1 MRYCRRSYLAS
12 TTLRDILILKKIVYT
27 QNMYW
32 VNPMTVPLIQNEFW
46 CGKHI
51 VSGSNP
57 YEHIII
63 PFLADTK
70 SRGHAAASS
79 RSFGGTY
86 RDVVLNMY
94 VLRTLYEV
102 REIAENRIRKYN
114 EERQHDSLDDLTPLE
129 YLATRNLQENSNY
142 ACD

>member
-1 MRYCRRSYLAS
+1 
-12 TTLRDILILKKIVYT
+12 
-27 QNMYW
+27 
-32 VNPMTVPLIQNEFW
+32 
-46 CGKHI
+46 
-51 VSGSNP
+51 
-57 YEHIII
+57 
-63 PFLADTK
+63 
-70 SRGHAAASS
+70 
-79 RSFGGTY
+79 
-86 RDVVLNMY
+86 MY